1 MSAGRLLR
9 HWNRRMQK
17 NKIEILVV
25 DDELL
30 IRDLLYDFLGTRGYT
45 VHLAENGRQ
54 AVEMIDSVDFQVALL
69 DLKMPEKSGLEVME
83 IIAEKKP
90 FVPVI
95 LMTAFP
101 SIDSA
106 IESVKLGAFEY
117 LVKPFKISML
127 EDVARKAA
135 DEYDNRVKTNYV
147 KANAKENIIGDNTE
161 VSK

>member
-1 MSAGRLLR
+1 
-9 HWNRRMQK
+9 MQQ
-17 NKIEILVV
+17 NKINILVV

-30 IRDLLYDFLGTRGYT
+30 IRDLLYDFLGTKGYT

-54 AVEMIDSVDFQVALL
+54 AVEMIDNVDFQVALL

-101 SIDSA
+101 SLDSA

-117 LVKPFKISML
+117 LIKPFKISML

-135 DEYDNRVKTNYV
+135 EEYANRVKTNYIRS
-147 KANAKENIIGDNTE
+147 NMNLNNTGNNTE

>member
-1 MSAGRLLR
+1 
-9 HWNRRMQK
+9 MQQ
-17 NKIEILVV
+17 NKINILVV

-30 IRDLLYDFLGTRGYT
+30 IRDLLYDFLGTKGYT

-54 AVEMIDSVDFQVALL
+54 AVEMIDNVDFQVALL

-101 SIDSA
+101 SLDSA

-117 LVKPFKISML
+117 LIKPFKISML

-135 DEYDNRVKTNYV
+135 EEYANRVKTNYV
-147 KANAKENIIGDNTE
+147 RSKANMNDIGKNTE

>member
-1 MSAGRLLR
+1 
-9 HWNRRMQK
+9 MQPD
-17 NKIEILVV
+17 KINILVV

-30 IRDLLYDFLGTRGYT
+30 IRDLLYDFLGTKGYA

-54 AVEMIDSVDFQVALL
+54 AVELIDKIDFQVALL

-90 FVPVI
+90 HVPMI

-106 IESVKLGAFEY
+106 IESIKLGAFEY
-117 LVKPFKISML
+117 LIKPFKISML
-127 EDVARKAA
+127 EDVARRAA
-135 DEYDNRVKTNYV
+135 VEYSNRVCANYV
-147 KANAKENIIGDNTE
+147 KNHSKTNNRDNDTE

>member
-1 MSAGRLLR
+1 MR
-9 HWNRRMQK
+9 Q
-17 NKIEILVV
+17 NKINILVV

-30 IRDLLYDFLGTRGYT
+30 IRDLLYDFLGAKGYT

-54 AVEMIDSVDFQVALL
+54 AVEMIDNVDFQVALL

-101 SIDSA
+101 SLDSA

-117 LVKPFKISML
+117 LIKPFKISML

-135 DEYDNRVKTNYV
+135 EEYANRVKTNYV
-147 KANAKENIIGDNTE
+147 RSKANMNNTGSNTE